1 MVEGRAGPVAVSLAE
16 AGTVRLEVKSAHSVV
31 DTATVVKVAQE
42 LVARYQQ

>member
-16 AGTVRLEVKSAHSVV
+16 AGTVRLEVKSAHSV
-31 DTATVVKVAQE
+31 ATVVEVAQE

>member
-31 DTATVVKVAQE
+31 DTATVVKAAQE
-42 LVARYQQ
+42 LVARYRQ